1 MAKVA
6 IITDTHFGASK
17 SDEWL
22 LQKQMDFIQ
31 GTFFPSLV
39 EHHIFDVIHMGDV
52 FDNRQNLNTKML
64 DTVYSGFFTP
74 LRDSG
79 VNLRILLGNHDIYYK
94 NTNRY
99 HSLFPLPDMFDN
111 VALLDRFDDYMI
123 AGEPFAAFPWIN
135 NDNLEQ
141 ALGHAKTSHA
151 RFAVGHTNIIGF
163 EMQRGR
169 LADYGLTAE
178 TFKNFELFLTG
189 HFHLRSRKGNIVY
202 TGNPYYLTWADY
214 NTEKGFAILDTE
226 TGELSYIANPD
237 DPYVCLQY
245 EAIDHSTFDPA
256 AYQGKI
262 LELQVKDFAVSDHA
276 EFRVLVDE
284 LQKACYKFNVVV
296 QSNIE
301 TVSDLSEAVKLDSNG
316 GISAKDTILACIDGI
331 EVQGMDKTRIK
342 AILGNLY
349 EGAQV

>member
-1 MAKVA
+1 M
-6 IITDTHFGASK
+6 
-17 SDEWL
+17 
-22 LQKQMDFIQ
+22 
-31 GTFFPSLV
+31 
-39 EHHIFDVIHMGDV
+39 
-52 FDNRQNLNTKML
+52 
-64 DTVYSGFFTP
+64 
-74 LRDSG
+74 
-79 VNLRILLGNHDIYYK
+79 
-94 NTNRY
+94 
-99 HSLFPLPDMFDN
+99 
-111 VALLDRFDDYMI
+111 
-123 AGEPFAAFPWIN
+123 
-135 NDNLEQ
+135 
-141 ALGHAKTSHA
+141 
-151 RFAVGHTNIIGF
+151 
-163 EMQRGR
+163 
-169 LADYGLTAE
+169 
-178 TFKNFELFLTG
+178 TG

-237 DPYVCLQY
+237 DPYVRLQY

-256 AYQGKI
+256 VYQGKI

-349 EGAQV
+349 EGAQA